1 VKQYKEEIRDYLKR
15 LMENNICSIVKI
27 ELADSVSLA
36 NGLNEPQVSDQ
47 YDNAVLAIAKR
58 RLKQLNS

>member
-15 LMENNICSIVKI
+15 LMENNICSIVRI

-36 NGLNEPQVSDQ
+36 SGLNEPQVSDQ
-47 YDNAVLAIAKR
+47 CDNAVLTIAKR